1 MRRKRARILR
11 NRWTVHDAAMATS
24 APVRRVAVPVRRSPR
39 LRLSGPSCLIELL
52 GVDQANAPIAGGFG
66 SKRSYYQH
74 EFGDSAPSKHLRTQP
89 SDCRFIHSLMLSLT
103 GKDTFPTLNFS
114 RCSSDKHDILVV
126 TTRKLEYHEPAG
138 YLSRLRLMVDN
149 NQTYKIQVTI
159 VTTLQR
165 L

>member
-1 MRRKRARILR
+1 
-11 NRWTVHDAAMATS
+11 MATS
-24 APVRRVAVPVRRSPR
+24 ATRTPVRRVAVPVRRSPR
-39 LRLSGPSCLIELL
+39 LVAQRLSRPSCLIELL
-52 GVDQANAPIAGGFG
+52 GVDQANAPIAGGLG
-66 SKRSYYQH
+66 SKRSYQH

-89 SDCRFIHSLMLSLT
+89 SECRFIDSLMLSLT
-103 GKDTFPTLNFS
+103 GKDTFPRLNFS